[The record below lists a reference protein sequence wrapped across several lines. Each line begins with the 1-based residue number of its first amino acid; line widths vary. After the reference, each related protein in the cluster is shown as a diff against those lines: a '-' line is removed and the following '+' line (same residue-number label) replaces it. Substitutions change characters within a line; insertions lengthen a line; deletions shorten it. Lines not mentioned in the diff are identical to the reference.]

1 MMIPAD
7 DQLIC
12 SYSRVSLRNSQK
24 RHIDIII
31 LEVFSSKI
39 WYWLVGVKVDALE
52 LELVGSKKQKRSTSG
67 RKRPWTDQ
75 SLIDRPI

>member
-7 DQLIC
+7 DQLIY

-52 LELVGSKKQKRSTSG
+52 LKLVGSM
-67 RKRPWTDQ
+67 DQ
-75 SLIDRPI
+75 NIGLFGQNVFDPINL

>member
-52 LELVGSKKQKRSTSG
+52 LKLVGSM
-67 RKRPWTDQ
+67 DQ
-75 SLIDRPI
+75 NIGLFGQNVFDPINL